1 MSGHKS
7 FQKLIKDFSSE
18 RVKKIDQKKRSMA
31 QVELKVI
38 LKIWFR
44 RLTKDLVCTQII
56 PLS

>member
-1 MSGHKS
+1 MSRHKS
-7 FQKLIKDFSSE
+7 FQELIKDFSPE

-38 LKIWFR
+38 WFR
-44 RLTKDLVCTQII
+44 RLTKDLVCTQIL